1 MPLQLRNRC
10 SYARVWSLCDHASS
24 VSLASSIFF
33 SQVPSSQVPTIFPC
47 QHVQKWRQA
56 NNALHIKT
64 EKRNHKN
71 NFPATSNSAL
81 WHHRQAP
88 QNVSKCYL
96 SSHCALG
103 EVMRVI
109 ATVLATPLSSRDI
122 GPLPHKFMQ
131 IWLKGTLNT
140 NIMLSPDWYT
150 YTIPNGLIKQEWT
163 QKPMIV
169 GFATW
174 HSCTSCPWHHGL

>member
-1 MPLQLRNRC
+1 MNQVCLTAMPLQLRNRC

-24 VSLASSIFF
+24 VSLASSR
-33 SQVPSSQVPTIFPC
+33 QTIFPC

-56 NNALHIKT
+56 NNALHIET

-140 NIMLSPDWYT
+140 NIMLSQT
-150 YTIPNGLIKQEWT
+150 GILT
-163 QKPMIV
+163 QYQM
-169 GFATW
+169 GW
-174 HSCTSCPWHHGL
+174 

>member
-10 SYARVWSLCDHASS
+10 SYARVWSLCDHSSS
-24 VSLASSIFF
+24 VSLASSR
-33 SQVPSSQVPTIFPC
+33 QTIFPC

-56 NNALHIKT
+56 NNALHIET

-140 NIMLSPDWYT
+140 NIMLSPDWNA

-163 QKPMIV
+163 QKPMMV

-174 HSCTSCPWHHGL
+174 HSRTSCPWHHGL

>member
-1 MPLQLRNRC
+1 MKRVCLTAMPLQLRNRC
-10 SYARVWSLCDHASS
+10 SYARVWSLCDHTSS
-24 VSLASSIFF
+24 VSLASSRQTHA
-33 SQVPSSQVPTIFPC
+33 STCRNDVKPTMHCTSKQRKEI
-47 QHVQKWRQA
+47 
-56 NNALHIKT
+56 
-64 EKRNHKN
+64 
-71 NFPATSNSAL
+71 TSNSAL

-103 EVMRVI
+103 EVI
-109 ATVLATPLSSRDI
+109 ATVLATPLSSRDT

-140 NIMLSPDWYT
+140 NMLLSQTWYT

-163 QKPMIV
+163 QKPMMV

-174 HSCTSCPWHHGL
+174 HSRTSCPWHHGL